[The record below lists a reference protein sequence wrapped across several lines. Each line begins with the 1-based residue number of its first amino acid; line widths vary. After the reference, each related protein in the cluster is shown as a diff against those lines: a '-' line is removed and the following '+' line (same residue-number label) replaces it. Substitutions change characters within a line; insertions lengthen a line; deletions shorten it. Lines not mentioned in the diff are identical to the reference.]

1 MEESKNSTGTRR
13 RRVGGEEALR
23 MRRRLDADVHS
34 TEVVMMQYNGKAQM
48 QMLLQHADV
57 PMQ

>member
-1 MEESKNSTGTRR
+1 M
-13 RRVGGEEALR
+13 GGEEALR

-48 QMLLQHADV
+48 QMLLQRT
-57 PMQ
+57 PTCRCNMQ